1 MNTLRFARIASGL
14 LALGA
19 ALDLSAQV
27 VFNANGTYTQSFDSL
42 PFDTTTQLTWTDNS
56 TLAGW
61 YAAPTPLANA
71 YVSRNTTT
79 GSPSGSDLYVYAD
92 PLNAADRAFGSYT
105 NSTASSSIFYGVQLM
120 NNTGHVLDS
129 VSISFALENYRGGP
143 SAGDLLLASFGLNNS
158 DLLSGSWTQLA
169 SLDYT
174 DISNT
179 LSLSSLTWNDGD
191 SLWIR
196 WEDTVFSAGTNPKN
210 AAFGLDNFSVT
221 AIPEPSTYALILGV
235 ATLGLVG
242 FRRWR
247 AQR

>member
-1 MNTLRFARIASGL
+1 MNTLRFARLASGL

-27 VFNANGTYTQSFDSL
+27 VFTANGTYNQN
-42 PFDTTTQLTWTDNS
+42 FDTLPYTTNTSAQLTWDDNT
-56 TLAGW
+56 TLTGW
-61 YAAPTPLANA
+61 YSSDTSG
-71 YVSRNTTT
+71 YHSKIGDG
-79 GSPSGSDLYVYAD
+79 GSPSHGLNLYMPEGNTD
-92 PLNAADRAFGSYT
+92 DRALGSYT
-105 NSTASSSIFYGVQLM
+105 NSNSSSVFFGVQLM
-120 NNTGHVLDS
+120 NNTGHVLNS
-129 VSISFALENYRGGP
+129 VSISFALENYRASS
-143 SAGDLLLASFGLNNS
+143 SAGDKLIASFGLNNS
-158 DLLSGSWTQLA
+158 DLFSGSWDQLA

-174 DISNT
+174 NISNT
-179 LSLSSLTWNDGD
+179 LSLSSLSWNDGD

-196 WEDTVFSAGTNPKN
+196 WEDTVFTEGTNPKN
-210 AAFGLDNFSVT
+210 AGFGLDNFSVT

>member
-27 VFNANGTYTQSFDSL
+27 PSNAVVFNANGTYVQSFDDNTAL
-42 PFDTTTQLTWTDNS
+42 PFNSSIQQTFNLLGWSSSDSTYTSKGGTAYTNGSGLFLYRLNGAPDDRALGALTTS
-56 TLAGW
+56 T
-61 YAAPTPLANA
+61 
-71 YVSRNTTT
+71 
-79 GSPSGSDLYVYAD
+79 SGSV
-92 PLNAADRAFGSYT
+92 
-105 NSTASSSIFYGVQLM
+105 FYGLQLF
-120 NNTGHVLDS
+120 NSTGHVLDS
-129 VSISFALENYRGGP
+129 VDISFAVENYFNP
-143 SAGDLLLASFGLNNS
+143 N
-158 DLLSGSWTQLA
+158 GS
-169 SLDYT
+169 SLDLTYVSYGFDNGGLT
-174 DISNT
+174 SGTWNPLTSINKNT
-179 LSLSSLTWNDGD
+179 GSFSQELDLTWNSGS

-196 WEDTVFSAGTNPKN
+196 WEDTALSSGTNTQL
-210 AAFGLDNFSVT
+210 AIDNFSVT

>member
-27 VFNANGTYTQSFDSL
+27 LSYSQNFDTL
-42 PFDTTTQLTWTDNS
+42 PFSTSTQLNWTDDS

-61 YAAPTPLANA
+61 YLSDHTLP
-71 YVSRNTTT
+71 SRNLV
-79 GSPSGSDLYVYAD
+79 GVPSGTSSYIFADPANLSDLA
-92 PLNAADRAFGSYT
+92 LGSFT
-105 NSTASSSIFYGVQLM
+105 TSTATSSLFYGVELF
-120 NNTGHVLDS
+120 NNTAATLS
-129 VSISFALENYRGGP
+129 SASISFVVENYRSGA
-143 SAGDLLLASFGLNNS
+143 SATDFLNVTYGINNGGLNLGTWTSLAQLNTNS
-158 DLLSGSWTQLA
+158 G
-169 SLDYT
+169 
-174 DISNT
+174 NVT
-179 LSLSSLTWNDGD
+179 LSLPLTWNDGD

-196 WEDTVFSAGTNPKN
+196 WEDTVFSDGTNPKN
-210 AAFGLDNFSVT
+210 AAFGIDNFSVT

>member
-1 MNTLRFARIASGL
+1 MNTLRFARLASGL

-27 VFNANGTYTQSFDSL
+27 VFTANGTYSQN
-42 PFDTTTQLTWTDNS
+42 FDTIPFSPGSQLTWTDNS

-61 YAAPTPLANA
+61 YVSDHSYGSFEGVGTPVGTN
-71 YVSRNTTT
+71 
-79 GSPSGSDLYVYAD
+79 LYVYSAT
-92 PLNAADRAFGSYT
+92 AGST
-105 NSTASSSIFYGVQLM
+105 DLALGSHTRSDGANSIFYGLKLL
-120 NNTGHVLDS
+120 NNTGHALDAVSLSFS
-129 VSISFALENYRGGP
+129 VENYRSG
-143 SAGDLLLASFGLNNS
+143 AWVEDVLTASFGFNNAGLELGTWNS
-158 DLLSGSWTQLA
+158 LA
-169 SLDYT
+169 SLNAF
-174 DISNT
+174 SGNVT
-179 LSLSSLTWNDGD
+179 LSLPLTWNDGD

-196 WEDTVFSAGTNPKN
+196 WEDSVLSAGTNPKN
-210 AAFGLDNFSVT
+210 AGFALDNFSVT

>member
-1 MNTLRFARIASGL
+1 MNTLRFARLASGL

-27 VFNANGTYTQSFDSL
+27 VFTANGTYNQNFDTI
-42 PFDTTTQLTWTDNS
+42 PFDTSAQLTWVDNS

-61 YAAPTPLANA
+61 YVSDHSYGSREGIGSIGATNLFVYSAA
-71 YVSRNTTT
+71 T
-79 GSPSGSDLYVYAD
+79 GSSDLA
-92 PLNAADRAFGSYT
+92 LGSH
-105 NSTASSSIFYGVQLM
+105 TAMATPSPVFYGVQLL
-120 NNTGHVLDS
+120 NNTGHALDS
-129 VSISFALENYRGGP
+129 VSFSFSVENYRSG
-143 SAGDLLLASFGLNNS
+143 AWAEDVLNATFGFNNTG
-158 DLLSGSWTQLA
+158 LELGAWNTLA
-169 SLDYT
+169 SLNA
-174 DISNT
+174 SSGNVT
-179 LSLSSLTWNDGD
+179 LSLPLTWNDGD

-196 WEDTVFSAGTNPKN
+196 WEDTVLSAGTTTKN
-210 AAFGLDNFSVT
+210 AGFAIDNFSVT